1 MAKDVI
7 STSSE
12 NLSVLGSTLDVR
24 MCDVDPRTEIVIYIE
39 WPWTHNIA
47 IQIKRKG
54 LTKTFMMI
62 LNSAKPFGLLV

>member
-24 MCDVDPRTEIVIYIE
+24 MCDVDPRTKIVIYIE

-47 IQIKRKG
+47 IQIKRKR

-62 LNSAKPFGLLV
+62 LNSAKPFGL